1 MKLLTFSPKGL
12 ETPRLGVVVG
22 DYVLDV
28 YRGYTDLYEATPPS
42 WFSDLKLLIEGG
54 EPALDL
60 LRRFVSDAEKDLR
73 SSSPTIL
80 KNLYRLDSIDYYPP
94 ILTPEKILCLAANY
108 MAHAQEARIKP
119 PEAPYVF
126 YKPASA
132 LIGHER
138 PVLIPRSSEKV
149 DYEVEL
155 AVIIGKR
162 GKYIEASRAIDHVF
176 GYSVFNDIS
185 YRDRQM
191 PPGWPE
197 KTDPFGQRWLHGKGM
212 DTGAPMGPWIVTKD
226 EIPDP
231 HALRIGL
238 RVNGEIRQDSNTGNM
253 IFKIDKI
260 IEFISDG
267 ITLKP
272 GDIIATGTPPGVAL
286 ATGKYLKH
294 GDIMEAYIERIGI
307 LRNTVIKE
315 KITY

>member
-1 MKLLTFSPKGL
+1 MKLLTFSPRDL
-12 ETPRLGVVVG
+12 DSPRLGVVIG
-22 DYVLDV
+22 DHVLDI
-28 YRGYTDLYEATPPS
+28 YRGFRDLYYATPPN

-60 LRRFVSDAEKDLR
+60 LKRFVSDAEKDLR
-73 SSSPTIL
+73 SSSPTLL
-80 KNLYRLDSIDYYPP
+80 KNLYKVDSIDYYPP
-94 ILTPEKILCLAANY
+94 ILAPEKILCLAANY
-108 MAHAQEARIKP
+108 MEHAQESRIKP

-138 PVLIPRSSEKV
+138 PILIPRSSEKV

-155 AVIIGKR
+155 AVIIGRR
-162 GKYIEASRAIDHVF
+162 GKYIEASKAMNYVF
-176 GYSVFNDIS
+176 GYAVFNDIS

-197 KTDPFGQRWLHGKGM
+197 KPDPFGQRWLHGKGM

-231 HALRIGL
+231 HSLRLGL
-238 RVNGEIRQDSNTGNM
+238 KVNGETRQDSNTGNM

-260 IEFISDG
+260 IEFITDG

-294 GDIMEAYIERIGI
+294 GDVVEAYIERIGT
-307 LRNTVIKE
+307 LRNIVVKE
-315 KITY
+315 PI